1 MRGRCPIKIRMREW
15 AQENEENLFHTK
27 DGARRTEAFP
37 TKFSFYSV
45 QVAEKRFFVDK

>member
-27 DGARRTEAFP
+27 GAVWRTEAFP
-37 TKFSFYSV
+37 AKLV
-45 QVAEKRFFVDK
+45 